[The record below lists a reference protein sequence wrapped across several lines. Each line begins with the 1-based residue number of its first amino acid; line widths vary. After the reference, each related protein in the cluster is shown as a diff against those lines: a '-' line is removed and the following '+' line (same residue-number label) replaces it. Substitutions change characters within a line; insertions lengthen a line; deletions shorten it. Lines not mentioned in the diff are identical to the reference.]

1 MSQFGLKEH
10 QIASIHQ
17 CFKNFEGIV
26 EVIIYGS
33 RAKGDFRN
41 GSDIDLSII
50 DDGRLTFRDLL
61 QIQVQLDE
69 LMLPWKMDISLLKQ
83 IDNDELV
90 DHIERV
96 GKVFYRR
103 SRSVDISSAE
113 NV

>member
-1 MSQFGLKEH
+1 MSQFGLKDD
-10 QIASIHQ
+10 QIDAIHQ
-17 CFKNFEGIV
+17 CFKHFEGIV

-41 GSDIDLSII
+41 GSDIDLCII
-50 DDGRLTFRDLL
+50 DDGRLTFKDLL

-90 DHIERV
+90 ERIERV
-96 GKVFYRR
+96 GKVFY
-103 SRSVDISSAE
+103 SRKTSVDIPSAQ